1 MMSKRK
7 STSSAA
13 ATSGGGSGSSR
24 SSKKS
29 RSKADLRSAEAEVTS
44 SVVKEEEMK
53 NAEAASF
60 TADDSGSDSEGPA
73 ARLVGDPVPDEEAR
87 RRWPKRYE
95 EKVTFFADA

>member
-1 MMSKRK
+1 
-7 STSSAA
+7 
-13 ATSGGGSGSSR
+13 
-24 SSKKS
+24 
-29 RSKADLRSAEAEVTS
+29 
-44 SVVKEEEMK
+44 MK